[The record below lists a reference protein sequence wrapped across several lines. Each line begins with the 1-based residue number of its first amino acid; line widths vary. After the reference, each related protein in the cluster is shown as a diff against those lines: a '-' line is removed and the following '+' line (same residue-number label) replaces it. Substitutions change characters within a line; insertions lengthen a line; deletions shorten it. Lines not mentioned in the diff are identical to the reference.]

1 MSVILAWLLVVTSG
15 ACVYRAIAPA
25 RDDGWRSATLG
36 YGTLIGLLLTAFAVS
51 LSARTHT
58 AHAWLWAAP
67 LLVLIAGAALA
78 IGWWRMKRATP
89 ASVRRDELRESL
101 WQRGLLGFLLALL
114 VARGIVAL
122 REIWLRPIYPW
133 DAWSAWAVRAKTW
146 FLHGDHVAFVSLRDW
161 LQQPPPGD
169 AHTSVAWAY
178 PNALGWIDVYFASAA
193 DGWIEPLINLSW
205 FALWCAMLLAHYG
218 QWRALGLTRTRALFC
233 IYLLGSLPLLT
244 VHVALAGYA
253 DLWVAVVYSL
263 AMLAW
268 MRWLQFRDRSQFSLA
283 IALAL
288 TLPFLKFEGAI
299 WCALLLLMYA
309 FGMLSQLWRLRAA
322 VVAGV
327 AIAAVLCG
335 LPAWLFAHLGWIDA
349 RGTVVD
355 QSVGPFALLLH
366 LSWHGE
372 ALSGVADALFF
383 TPNWHLLWWIVP
395 IVVAWRWREL
405 VARDDLRLPALLLLA
420 SVGALALLFFGTV
433 AAAWAQTFTAIN
445 RLVLQIVPA
454 VVTLLA
460 MLFRDATLPVIASDT
475 DRESAA
481 RSGQA

>member
-1 MSVILAWLLVVTSG
+1 MSFISAWLLVVICG
-15 ACVYRAIAPA
+15 ACVYRAFAPM
-25 RDDGWRSATLG
+25 RGDGWRSATFG
-36 YGTLIGLLLTAFAVS
+36 YGTLIGLLLTALAVNV
-51 LSARTHT
+51 SARTHT
-58 AHAWLWAAP
+58 AHAWLYAAP
-67 LLVLIAGAALA
+67 LLTLIACAALA
-78 IGWWRMKRATP
+78 VTWRRRRYATP
-89 ASVRRDELRESL
+89 ALAHADAREPR

-114 VARGIVAL
+114 IARGVVAL
-122 REIWLRPIYPW
+122 REIWLRPTYPW

-146 FLHGDHVAFVSLRDW
+146 FLLGDHVPFVSLRDW
-161 LQQPPPGD
+161 LQQAPPGA

-178 PNALGWIDVYFASAA
+178 PNTLGWIDVYFASAA
-193 DGWIEPLINLSW
+193 GGWIEPLINLSW

-268 MRWLQFRDRSQFSLA
+268 MRWLQYRDTAQLVLA
-283 IALAL
+283 IVLALAL
-288 TLPFLKFEGAI
+288 PLLKFEGAI
-299 WCALLLLMYA
+299 WCALLLMMYA
-309 FGMLSQLWRLRAA
+309 FGTLSQRWRVRAA
-322 VVAGV
+322 VVVG
-327 AIAAVLCG
+327 IAAAAVIFG
-335 LPAWLFAHLGWIDA
+335 LPAWLFAQLGWIDA
-349 RGTVVD
+349 HGTVVD
-355 QSVGPFALLLH
+355 QRLGPFALLLR

-395 IVVAWRWREL
+395 VVIAWRWREL
-405 VARDDLRLPALLLLA
+405 VARDELRLPALLLLA
-420 SVGALALLFFGTV
+420 SVGALALLFFGTA
-433 AAAWAQTFTAIN
+433 AAAWAQSFTATN

-460 MLFRDATLPVIASDT
+460 MLIRDAALPVITNGT

-481 RSGQA
+481 HSAQA

>member
-1 MSVILAWLLVVTSG
+1 MSIVLAWLIVVTSG

-25 RDDGWRSATLG
+25 RGDGWRSATLG
-36 YGTLIGLLLTAFAVS
+36 YGTLIGLLMTAFVVS
-51 LSARTHT
+51 LSARAHT
-58 AHAWLWAAP
+58 VHAWLWAMPP
-67 LLVLIAGAALA
+67 LALIACGALA
-78 IGWWRMKRATP
+78 VAWRRMRHAEP
-89 ASVRRDELRESL
+89 NFVSSEGLLEPL
-101 WQRGLLGFLLALL
+101 WQRCLLGFLLASL
-114 VARGIVAL
+114 VARGVVAL

-133 DAWSAWAVRAKTW
+133 DAWSAWAVKAKTW
-146 FLHGDHVAFVSLRDW
+146 FLLGDYVPFVSLRDW
-161 LQQPPPGD
+161 LQQPPSAD

-178 PNALGWIDVYFASAA
+178 PNALAWIDVYFASAA
-193 DGWIEPLINLSW
+193 GGWIEPLINLSW

-268 MRWLQFRDRSQFSLA
+268 MRWLQFRDASQFVLA

-299 WCALLLLMYA
+299 WCVLLLMIYA
-309 FGMLSQLWRLRAA
+309 FGMLSPRWRLRIA
-322 VVAGV
+322 VVAGI

-335 LPAWLFAHLGWIDA
+335 LPAWLFVHLGWVDA
-349 RGTVVD
+349 NGTVVD
-355 QSVGPFALLLH
+355 QRVGPLALLLH
-366 LSWHGE
+366 LSWHSE

-395 IVVAWRWREL
+395 PVIAWRWREL
-405 VARDDLRLPALLLLA
+405 VARDVLRLPALLLLA
-420 SVGALALLFFGTV
+420 SIGALALLFFGTA

-454 VVTLLA
+454 IVTLLA
-460 MLFRDATLPVIASDT
+460 ILLRDAALPAITNGT
-475 DRESAA
+475 DREPAA